1 MRTSAIFRLLVAVTI
16 CIFVPCLESA
26 ASECIAITEPTH
38 TVSLPVPLTSL
49 VLANVPKTLDEYPLP
64 RVVPKPLTILKLAF
78 VGLASLIASISLY
91 FKRIAD
97 RNNVRQ
103 MLNGS
108 SDWYSEM
115 PENRVRNQ

>member
-1 MRTSAIFRLLVAVTI
+1 MQTSAVFRLLVAGTI
-16 CIFVPCLESA
+16 GIFVCGSESE
-26 ASECIAITEPTH
+26 ASEYIALTH
-38 TVSLPVPLTSL
+38 STQTVSLHLPLTSL
-49 VLANVPKTLDEYPLP
+49 VLASAPKSLDDYQLP
-64 RVVPKPLTILKLAF
+64 RTVLKPLTILKLVFA
-78 VGLASLIASISLY
+78 GLASLIASISLY

-103 MLNGS
+103 MLDGS